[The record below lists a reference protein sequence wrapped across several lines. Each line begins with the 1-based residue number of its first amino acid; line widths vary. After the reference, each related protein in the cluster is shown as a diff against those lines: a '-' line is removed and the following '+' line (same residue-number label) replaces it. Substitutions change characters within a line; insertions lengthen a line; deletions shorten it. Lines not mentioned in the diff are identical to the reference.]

1 MKKLKDFTT
10 IRLGMA
16 FKSAIKD
23 VGDKG
28 IVSLIQAKDIQP
40 EGLESNF
47 SPPVVTPE
55 SNPSNHIIRKGEI
68 LIRLRGPVFS
78 SIVFNEDYDAVTTN
92 QVAVITCD
100 PSKVNPNY
108 LNWYLNSKHGK
119 RFFQS
124 KNEGSNIN
132 KISSTVL
139 GEMKINLPNLE
150 EQQKIADIQSNWLQ
164 QREIYQRLIST
175 GDIMNQGICDAI
187 YTGKTNGK
195 H

>member
-1 MKKLKDFTT
+1 MKKLKDFTK

-28 IVSLIQAKDIQP
+28 IVSLIQAKDILP
-40 EGLESNF
+40 EGLENSF
-47 SPPVVTPE
+47 SLPVVIPE
-55 SNPSNHIIRKGEI
+55 SNPSNHIISKGEI

-78 SIVFNEDYDAVTTN
+78 SIVFDEDYDAVTTN
-92 QVAVITCD
+92 QVAVISCD
-100 PSKVNPNY
+100 PSKVNPHY

-119 RFFQS
+119 RFFHS

-132 KISSTVL
+132 KISSTAL
-139 GEMKINLPNLE
+139 GEMEINLPNLK

-164 QREIYQRLIST
+164 QRAIYQRLIST
-175 GDIMNQGICDAI
+175 GDIMNQSICDAI
-187 YTGKTNGK
+187 YAGKTNDK

>member
-1 MKKLKDFTT
+1 MEKLKEFTT

-23 VGDKG
+23 VGEQG
-28 IVSLIQAKDIQP
+28 LVSLIQAKDILP

-55 SNPSNHIIRKGEI
+55 SNPCNHILNKGEI
-68 LIRLRGPVFS
+68 LVRLRGPVFS
-78 SIVFNEDYDAVTTN
+78 SFVFDEDYDAVTTN
-92 QVAVITCD
+92 QVAVISCD
-100 PSKVNPNY
+100 QSRVIPHY

-119 RFFQS
+119 RFFQT

-139 GEMKINLPNLE
+139 GEMEMNLPDLE
-150 EQQKIADIQSNWLQ
+150 AQQKIADIQSNWLK
-164 QREIYQRLIST
+164 QRAIYQRLIST
-175 GDIMNQGICDAI
+175 GDMMNQGICDAI
-187 YTGKTNGK
+187 YTGKNK
-195 H
+195 